1 MKGFDI
7 MTKKYYTAEIESYRA
22 EMIDRTVTVTAKVVY
37 RDPGFGFGNIHSL
50 YVTASA
56 TCHPNDTFDFAT
68 GVALA
73 TLRVEKEVND
83 FIFAKNEALF

>member
-1 MKGFDI
+1 

-22 EMIDRTVTVTAKVVY
+22 EMKDRTVTVTAKVVY
-37 RDPGFGFGNIHSL
+37 RDPGFGFGNIHDT
-50 YVTASA
+50 YITASA

-83 FIFAKNEALF
+83 FIFAKNEALY

>member
-1 MKGFDI
+1 
-7 MTKKYYTAEIESYRA
+7 MTKKYYTAKIESYRA
-22 EMIDRTVTVTAKVVY
+22 EMKDRTITVTATVEY

-73 TLRVEKEVND
+73 TLRVEKQVND
-83 FIFAKNEALF
+83 FIFAKNEALY